1 VQAAYNSGRA
11 GGPTTC
17 FKDTRVAVL
26 NTIKSWISD
35 PNTSVPPVFWLNGM
49 AGIGKSTIA
58 KTVAEY
64 AYDRGIL
71 GGSFLFSRDDQQ
83 LRDPSLVF
91 PTLAFQLAQSADVF
105 RSLIGKALQKDGDYG
120 HRARLIQLE
129 ELIIRPL
136 VQSGLSGS
144 KHVVLLVIDALDEC
158 APEAEA
164 ADILRLIL
172 AHISRIPFIFRV
184 FLTSRPESHITKVFN
199 EKYNHKKYILH
210 DIEEKIVRDDIHL
223 FIESNLRDLPGRLD
237 VKIKGE
243 WPPMADME
251 ILVDKCGKLFVY
263 AATSLRFIGNDRVRN
278 PVKQLEV
285 LLGARV
291 AVNAKPFA
299 QLDQLYLQVLR
310 SALPDDSE
318 EDLILR
324 FHWVVGS
331 IVLLRDPLSVDS
343 LSRFIKYD
351 AEDVSDALY
360 HLHSI
365 ILPPSSFEEAPRIY
379 HPSFPDFITNSS
391 RCSEPTFLV
400 DVPKHEKRLVLRCL
414 DVMLSTLKRDILE
427 IGNYSYQLNT
437 EIDSLMKVINEHV
450 PAEVQYSC
458 HHWASHLSKVTVGD
472 EEVINVLAQF
482 AFQKLLNW
490 IEVMSLLNLSGLAV
504 SSMRDAH
511 KWAVSQCLC
520 LRAQCTNY
528 LQRLSQTAIMGL
540 FRYCM
545 MDTDLFYPTSKL
557 LPIVR
562 GMYIAQLCLSHP
574 RIAFCS
580 RHTRKRLMM
589 LFVSCAV

>member
-1 VQAAYNSGRA
+1 VRFRQGDYVRPLNICTTAWSELVNRLPRAVQASYNSGRA

-17 FKDTRVAVL
+17 FEDTRVAVL
-26 NTIKSWISD
+26 KTIKAWISD
-35 PNTSVPPVFWLNGM
+35 SDKSLPSVFWLNGM

-58 KTVAEY
+58 KTIAEY
-64 AYDRGIL
+64 AHDHGIL
-71 GGSFLFSRDDQQ
+71 GGSFFFSRDDQQ
-83 LRDPSLVF
+83 LRDSSLVF
-91 PTLAFQLAQSADVF
+91 PSLAFQLAQSADVF
-105 RSLIGKALQKDGDYG
+105 KSSIGKALQKDADYG
-120 HRARLIQLE
+120 YRARLIQFE

-136 VQSGLSGS
+136 VQSGLSDS
-144 KHVVLLVIDALDEC
+144 KQVVLLVIDALDEC
-158 APEAEA
+158 APEGEA

-172 AHISRIPFIFRV
+172 AHISRIPFVFRV

-199 EKYNHKKYILH
+199 EKYNHEKYILH

-223 FIESNLRDLPGRLD
+223 FIESNLRDLPGKLG

-243 WPPMADME
+243 WPPMADVE

-278 PVKQLEV
+278 PLKQLEV
-285 LLGARV
+285 LLGVRV
-291 AVNAKPFA
+291 AVNAKPYA

-310 SALPDDSE
+310 SALPEDTE

-331 IVLLRDPLSVDS
+331 IVLLRDPLSVNS
-343 LSRFIKYD
+343 LSLFIKYD
-351 AEDVSDALY
+351 AEEVSDALY

-379 HPSFPDFITNSS
+379 HPSFPDFITSSS

-400 DVPKHEKRLVLRCL
+400 DVPRHEKRLVLRCL
-414 DVMLSTLKRDILE
+414 DVMISTLKRDTLD
-427 IGNYSYQLNT
+427 IGNSYHLNS
-437 EIDSLMKVINEHV
+437 ELDSLMKAIDKHV

-472 EEVINVLAQF
+472 DEVIKVLAQF

-511 KWAVSQCLC
+511 EWAVS
-520 LRAQCTNY
+520 
-528 LQRLSQTAIMGL
+528 
-540 FRYCM
+540 
-545 MDTDLFYPTSKL
+545 
-557 LPIVR
+557 
-562 GMYIAQLCLSHP
+562 
-574 RIAFCS
+574 
-580 RHTRKRLMM
+580 
-589 LFVSCAV
+589 